1 MITVLFYTINN
12 ERVYRDVVYLKGLR
26 LVVETMYGP
35 NTTFDLIELSPR
47 LKADISSYVLS
58 FETNKTISKS
68 DYGLPV
74 GGLVASNGQVELLN
88 YDGAFNES
96 NTDSLVYGLLK
107 PNVKFDFYEAILNV
121 DGYDKFIP
129 LKTFFSEEFP
139 SVVGGLSNLSIPLR
153 DNFFR
158 LETMTAPSIML
169 NNTTLTK
176 AVAVLL
182 DYIGFSNYVFKNIT
196 NTNDPIIPYFFVEPD
211 ASVAEVLERLAIA
224 TQTAMFFD
232 EYNNF
237 VVMSKEYLLPE
248 TYQRDA
254 DYVLY
259 AEKTAVSSGSVLPN
273 IISIDGVETKI
284 INNGRINYVTRY
296 IQRSV
301 SSLNQAIKIDQDR
314 TYVYKPVLLWEIADQ
329 QENKTINE
337 QSKSGGYA

>member
-1 MITVLFYTINN
+1 MLSIVVCLVSSKWHSSGKDLSSTINDN
-12 ERVYRDVVYLKGLR
+12 
-26 LVVETMYGP
+26 
-35 NTTFDLIELSPR
+35 NTASLI
-47 LKADISSYVLS
+47 
-58 FETNKTISKS
+58 
-68 DYGLPV
+68 
-74 GGLVASNGQVELLN
+74 
-88 YDGAFNES
+88 
-96 NTDSLVYGLLK
+96 YGLLK

-139 SVVGGLSNLSIPLR
+139 SVVGGLSDLSIPLR

-182 DYIGFSNYVFKNIT
+182 DYIGFSNYIFKNIT

-248 TYQRDA
+248 PYQRDA

-284 INNGRINYVTRY
+284 INN
-296 IQRSV
+296 
-301 SSLNQAIKIDQDR
+301 
-314 TYVYKPVLLWEIADQ
+314 
-329 QENKTINE
+329 
-337 QSKSGGYA
+337 